1 MMTLRPCKETTMR
14 YPSLLLAAFVA
25 AGIGAASPAI
35 AAPRDTSLEIRTAGD
50 LADLCAAPR
59 TDPTGPERQNYCHG
73 FAQGALVM
81 ELKRET
87 AIGKK
92 RICFPNPTPTRE
104 VTMSEFVK
112 WTRAIPK
119 NQALPAT
126 DGLFTFLSERF
137 PCK

>member
-1 MMTLRPCKETTMR
+1 MPRSILAFAAGFV
-14 YPSLLLAAFVA
+14 LLAAT
-25 AGIGAASPAI
+25 SPTR
-35 AAPRDTSLEIRTAGD
+35 AAPPDARIEVRTAGD

-59 TDPTGPERQNYCHG
+59 TDPTGPERQNFCHG
-73 FAQGALVM
+73 YAQGALTM
-81 ELKRET
+81 ELKRE
-87 AIGKK
+87 AAVGKR
-92 RICFPNPTPTRE
+92 RICMPNPAPTRE
-104 VTMSEFVK
+104 ATMAEFVK